1 MPPNQR
7 VRCHDGEGGSPVNEA
22 GEDDERDPCG
32 IVDPTRSDTS
42 FRVKRQRLSKEQIL
56 GRQLGP

>member
-7 VRCHDGEGGSPVNEA
+7 VWLHDGEGGSPVNEA
-22 GEDDERDPCG
+22 GQDDK
-32 IVDPTRSDTS
+32 VDPFGIDGPTRPDTT
-42 FRVKRQRLSKEQIL
+42 FRVESQLLSEEQIL